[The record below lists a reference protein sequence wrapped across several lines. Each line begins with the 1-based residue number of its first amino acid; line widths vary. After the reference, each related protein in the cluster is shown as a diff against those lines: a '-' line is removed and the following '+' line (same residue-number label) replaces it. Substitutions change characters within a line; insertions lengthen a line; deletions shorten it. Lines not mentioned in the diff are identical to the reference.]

1 MVDPLFCR
9 VIGEQNGL
17 PYLLV
22 LLFQSLI
29 SRKDSAWLG
38 NAQTSE
44 SFTSVVKREWEYA
57 FAVEI
62 CEQYS
67 SSTWLSSLVMLLQTI
82 SKEISSKQSFFQM
95 RLVLEFIFQ
104 KLQDPEFA
112 FAVSLEP
119 RNSDTNGIQV
129 KPVATFCV
137 IQIVVKK
144 LYIEIVYYLIS
155 LFLCFIKCS
164 FVIRFVK
171 FPARTTGAH
180 EGLYTSP
187 ANC

>member
-1 MVDPLFCR
+1 MFCR
-9 VIGEQNGL
+9 VIGEQKGL
-17 PYLLV
+17 PSLLV

-44 SFTSVVKREWEYA
+44 SLTSVVKREWEYA
-57 FAVEI
+57 FALEI

-67 SSTWLSSLVMLLQTI
+67 SSTWLSSLVILLQTI
-82 SKEISSKQSFFQM
+82 SKDSSSKQSFFQM

-119 RNSDTNGIQV
+119 RNSVSNGVQV
-129 KPVATFCV
+129 KP
-137 IQIVVKK
+137 
-144 LYIEIVYYLIS
+144 LP
-155 LFLCFIKCS
+155 
-164 FVIRFVK
+164 RFVSFK
-171 FPARTTGAH
+171 S
-180 EGLYTSP
+180 LLKNYT
-187 ANC
+187 

>member
-1 MVDPLFCR
+1 MAILYFCR

-17 PYLLV
+17 PSLLV

-62 CEQYS
+62 CGQYA

-82 SKEISSKQSFFQM
+82 SKDSSSKQCFFQM
-95 RLVLEFIFQ
+95 RLVFEFIFQ

-112 FAVSLEP
+112 FAVSREP
-119 RNSDTNGIQV
+119 RNNVSDGIQV
-129 KPVATFCV
+129 KSLPIFFCHTNCCYYTYMFIPMHV
-137 IQIVVKK
+137 ISWN
-144 LYIEIVYYLIS
+144 L
-155 LFLCFIKCS
+155 
-164 FVIRFVK
+164 
-171 FPARTTGAH
+171 
-180 EGLYTSP
+180 
-187 ANC
+187 ANST

>member
-1 MVDPLFCR
+1 MILHFCR

-17 PYLLV
+17 PSLLV

-29 SRKDSAWLG
+29 TRKDSAWLG
-38 NAQTSE
+38 NAQAE

-82 SKEISSKQSFFQM
+82 SKDSASKQCFLQM

-119 RNSDTNGIQV
+119 RNNVSDGIQV
-129 KPVATFCV
+129 K
-137 IQIVVKK
+137 
-144 LYIEIVYYLIS
+144 S
-155 LFLCFIKCS
+155 LVQFF
-164 FVIRFVK
+164 FH
-171 FPARTTGAH
+171 T
-180 EGLYTSP
+180 
-187 ANC
+187 NCRC